1 MTGWKT
7 LKQVTLK
14 GKEEK
19 LGASDLRVSEP
30 LAKDYHVGEKG
41 CWVGLGWVVNCIRPA
56 KMITA

>member
-7 LKQVTLK
+7 LKQGTLK

-30 LAKDYHVGEKG
+30 LAKDYHVEEKG
-41 CWVGLGWVVNCIRPA
+41 CWVGLL
-56 KMITA
+56 TALDQLK

>member
-7 LKQVTLK
+7 LKQGTLK

-30 LAKDYHVGEKG
+30 LTSDYHVGEKG
-41 CWVGLGWVVNCIRPA
+41 CWVGLL
-56 KMITA
+56 TALDQLK